1 MLEQMVEVYSY
12 QLDVA
17 RESQKQVNSLRHD
30 MKHHIIELQS
40 MLKNTNNPEIIKYLQ
55 DMEKFMLNPKEYV
68 STGNKEIDGVLNYLL
83 RNAEQVLKDVD
94 IKIRV
99 PEKIY
104 WNDFNIC
111 AILGNLVDNAVRE
124 ASKSEEKYL
133 KIDIQTKKG
142 IMLIHVK
149 NSYSGRIIETGN
161 KIQTSQ
167 KEVAIHG
174 IGLENVKK
182 IVKSNDGEIEIGY
195 TENYFEVKILLYLS
209 NIK

>member
-1 MLEQMVEVYSY
+1 M
-12 QLDVA
+12 
-17 RESQKQVNSLRHD
+17 D
-30 MKHHIIELQS
+30 M
-40 MLKNTNNPEIIKYLQ
+40 
-55 DMEKFMLNPKEYV
+55 
-68 STGNKEIDGVLNYLL
+68 
-83 RNAEQVLKDVD
+83 
-94 IKIRV
+94 
-99 PEKIY
+99 
-104 WNDFNIC
+104 
-111 AILGNLVDNAVRE
+111 GNLNNILLEILATGVRFYAIKCFIDIFLSKDEYQCNAVRE

-182 IVKSNDGEIEIGY
+182 IVKSNGGEIEIGY

>member
-1 MLEQMVEVYSY
+1 MQFRITPQHIANVCVNWERFRNRLHKIWQKRIKKYTPKRLTSQSERVTKQTYFYKQYEHQYS
-12 QLDVA
+12 
-17 RESQKQVNSLRHD
+17 E
-30 MKHHIIELQS
+30 
-40 MLKNTNNPEIIKYLQ
+40 
-55 DMEKFMLNPKEYV
+55 
-68 STGNKEIDGVLNYLL
+68 
-83 RNAEQVLKDVD
+83 
-94 IKIRV
+94 
-99 PEKIY
+99 
-104 WNDFNIC
+104 
-111 AILGNLVDNAVRE
+111 
-124 ASKSEEKYL
+124 KSEEKYL

-182 IVKSNDGEIEIGY
+182 IVKSNGGEIEIGY